1 MESQH
6 HAINNRPACPTL
18 PFDQFAALVTNTKA
32 ASGTHTKV
40 PDCRA
45 LWAAREMLMTVA
57 KNMLPF
63 FKERVTSV
71 AAPDTLC

>member
-1 MESQH
+1 
-6 HAINNRPACPTL
+6 
-18 PFDQFAALVTNTKA
+18 
-32 ASGTHTKV
+32 
-40 PDCRA
+40 

-63 FKERVTSV
+63 FLERVTSV

>member
-1 MESQH
+1 MESQPP
-6 HAINNRPACPTL
+6 AINNRPACPTL
-18 PFDQFAALVTNTKA
+18 LFDQFAALVTNTKA